1 MSQQELNFALEGQIH
16 HSKFYVRSK
25 MTCIEAKPF
34 QSEGKQDKSLI
45 LCLNADDKITTL
57 LLGFQV
63 GPRSL
68 SWDQQSSL

>member
-1 MSQQELNFALEGQIH
+1 
-16 HSKFYVRSK
+16 